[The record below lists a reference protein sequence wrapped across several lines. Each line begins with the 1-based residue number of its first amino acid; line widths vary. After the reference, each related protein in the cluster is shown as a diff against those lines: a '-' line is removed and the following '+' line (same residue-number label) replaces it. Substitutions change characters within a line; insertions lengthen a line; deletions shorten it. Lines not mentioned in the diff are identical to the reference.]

1 MSGPDVDL
9 KQLVALCLKKRVS
22 AHLFNSLFKQLH
34 HKNEVTIS
42 DLVSVLSAKEEFD
55 PLEACYLTT
64 AATEDQSTNLRL
76 ATLLE
81 NLSTAIESNQYLI
94 LNSLT
99 NTFRDER
106 FKTSFPFNS
115 FESNDL
121 MTSMTSYIKNLLEK
135 QPPNFE
141 LLESMSYFL
150 NVFFDIIPF
159 ELPPLTQEQSDL
171 LASILNEIR
180 QKNSQ
185 LAEYLESNMRKSM
198 KRSSIANI
206 RQSIS
211 LPSST
216 SQQHAVH
223 SSFLKTNKLP
233 KFIWLNFIIQ
243 NWSSNSSKLLTS
255 FEQFVKLKT
264 NQNVL
269 NEIISVSFECITI
282 ALQARDV
289 SDLFIRN
296 WSLFLTK
303 RLPLLIK
310 ELNLKNVETSLS
322 NALNLIDPKISKI
335 IKLNSSGGS
344 DPNDD
349 DIFSSFPST
358 NTDIRHDFLKS
369 CIALKLLPQSA
380 FAAILKEDAQ
390 AESRNLSTSDDI
402 QQNGQVIDI
411 STTLRTTLID
421 INPEFI
427 PLEDSGLLEFLSLV
441 DDMEGTKQ
449 VELSRAILET
459 IHEFIKNDD
468 VSHLYRL
475 ALALG
480 LSPNALHAILFHLSP
495 STFIKPLMNFLDKW
509 QVSNDDMNF
518 QDVYSAFG
526 CVLLLFLLIVKDYKI
541 SLSTLLLLKDKLND
555 DSFCIKY
562 LTKLGSL
569 SQFDSTNTH
578 QSELLNGWI
587 TALFDSGGISD
598 DLMRLSTV
606 QECFQLFPVIFQ
618 QAFIACKQNVIDEDT
633 VKGGLEYFLQPFLL
647 STIVGI
653 LSWSESFLWKNQDVD
668 LLINLIKTLINPLDL
683 SGESVHIH
691 KFILNIYGPNLF
703 KLLTSIDKNLGVSVD
718 PLLLSSLRQSVGSR
732 KATNFF
738 EFDTSPTFI
747 NYFKH
752 ELSDTSKKT
761 DLQSSPLSLFHTQF
775 NTLLNWSQTTIVPN
789 YDFQLFSTLLEILG
803 EETML
808 DYFLEQIFEAQ
819 HLNSKSSQTI
829 LELSTFL
836 FSTHYVDSSVIKS
849 RFVSCL
855 KQEKI
860 DDDADFLF
868 SSSYKFLKV
877 LINKKKSNLNR
888 EAIENEVIQL
898 FYEKFVESVQT
909 IVPLK

>member
-1 MSGPDVDL
+1 MSAGDVDL
-9 KQLVALCLKKRVS
+9 KQLVVLCLKRRVS
-22 AHLFNSLFKQLH
+22 AHVFNSLFKQLN

-42 DLVSVLSAKEEFD
+42 DLVSLLSAQDEFD
-55 PLEACYLTT
+55 PLLASYLT
-64 AATEDQSTNLRL
+64 AVATEDQSTNLKL
-76 ATLLE
+76 CSLLD
-81 NLSTAIESNQYLI
+81 NLPNAIEANQYLL

-115 FESNDL
+115 FEVNDL
-121 MTSMTSYIKNLLEK
+121 ITSITSYVKTLLEK
-135 QPPNFE
+135 QPQSYE
-141 LLESMSYFL
+141 LLESLSYFL
-150 NVFFDIIPF
+150 NVFFEIIPF
-159 ELPPLTQEQSDL
+159 EVPPLTQEQNDL
-171 LASILNEIR
+171 LASVLNEVK
-180 QKNSQ
+180 QKNAP
-185 LAEYLESNMRKSM
+185 LAEFLESNMIKSL
-198 KRSSIANI
+198 KKSSIVNI
-206 RQSIS
+206 RQSVS
-211 LPSST
+211 LPSS
-216 SQQHAVH
+216 SLQHAVH

-233 KFIWLNFIIQ
+233 KFIWLNLIIQ
-243 NWSSNSSKLLTS
+243 NWSSNSSKSLSS
-255 FEQFVKLKT
+255 FEQFVKVKT

-269 NEIISVSFECITI
+269 NELISLSFECITI
-282 ALQARDV
+282 ALQSRDA
-289 SDLFIRN
+289 SDLVIKN
-296 WSLFLTK
+296 WKLFLTK

-310 ELNLKNVETSLS
+310 ELNLKNVESSLS
-322 NALNLIDPKISKI
+322 NALNLIDPKISKT

-358 NTDIRHDFLKS
+358 NTDIRHDFLRS

-390 AESRNLSTSDDI
+390 AENRNLPTSDDVL
-402 QQNGQVIDI
+402 QNGQPIDI
-411 STTLRTTLID
+411 STTLHATLID

-427 PLEDSGLLEFLSLV
+427 PLEDSGLLEFFSLV
-441 DDMEGTKQ
+441 EEMEGTKQ
-449 VELSRAILET
+449 VELSNLILET
-459 IHEFIKNDD
+459 INEFIKNDD

-480 LSPNALHAILFHLSP
+480 LSPSALHAILFHLSP
-495 STFIKPLMNFLDKW
+495 SAFLKPLLSFLDKW

-526 CVLLLFLLIVKDYKI
+526 CVLMLFLLIVKDYKI
-541 SLSTLLLLKDKLND
+541 SFESLLLMKDNPNEP
-555 DSFCIKY
+555 SFCIKY

-569 SQFDSTNTH
+569 SQFDSSNTH
-578 QSELLNGWI
+578 QSDLLNGWI

-618 QAFIACKQNVIDEDT
+618 QAFIACKQGLIDEDT

-653 LSWSESFLWKNQDVD
+653 LSWSETFLWKRNDVD

-691 KFILNIYGPNLF
+691 KFVLSIYGPNLF
-703 KLLTSIDKNLGVSVD
+703 HLLSEINKNPQTPVD
-718 PLLLSSLRQSVGSR
+718 PILLSSLRQSVGL
-732 KATNFF
+732 KKPTYFF
-738 EFDTSPTFI
+738 EFDTSPTFMKYFRSILYDI
-747 NYFKH
+747 N
-752 ELSDTSKKT
+752 KKT
-761 DLQSSPLSLFHTQF
+761 DVQASPLSLFHTQF

-789 YDFQLFSTLLEILG
+789 YDFQLFSTLLEVLG

-808 DYFLEQIFEAQ
+808 DYFLDQIFEAQ
-819 HLNSKSSQTI
+819 NLNSKPSQTI

-836 FSTHYVDSSVIKS
+836 LATHYVESSVIKD
-849 RFVSCL
+849 FLLNCL
-855 KQEKI
+855 KQESLT
-860 DDDADFLF
+860 DDRYN
-868 SSSYKFLKV
+868 SISPSCKFAKV
-877 LINKKKSNLNR
+877 LIDKKKSILDN
-888 EAIENEVIQL
+888 EAIENEVVQL
-898 FYEKFVESVQT
+898 FYEKFIESVQT